1 MMRYYARVLPV
12 VLAGALS
19 LILAACGGG
28 SGSTSGFTGSTVGGS
43 GSNQVSGNADT
54 VNSAHVT
61 GMGTLTYVI
70 ERNIV
75 DWNPLGSDTLVETQ
89 YIANAFDPS
98 TFTTGPGTAQVTMNS
113 TLLQSAKV
121 VSTNP
126 QVVVYQINPKA
137 VWSNGSPITAA
148 DFAYT
153 WQTSDPSICPN
164 CDYTTSAGYDQV
176 RSVKGSDD
184 GRTVT
189 VTFSKPFADWQGLFS
204 PILPAYIAKQNGDNG
219 TTAGLTK
226 SFNTGFRY
234 ANSFPN
240 WSGGPFIMTSWVN
253 DQAATLVPNPKWYGP
268 PVHLKRLV
276 FKVITDPTD
285 EITALQNG
293 EVQVINPQ
301 PQVDMLQTIGSMTG
315 VNYQIGL
322 GLQLQSLEFNLNNPV
337 LGNSALRRAMYTAV
351 NVSQMVARTEKQ
363 IDPSVTPLRNMLF
376 VPGQPY
382 YTNNMGTLG
391 SGNLTEAK
399 QLLTGAGYKI
409 VNGKLI
415 QPDGKPLPSLVM
427 RYTEGNAVQETECE
441 VFQQA
446 VSALGITVQ
455 VESTNNL
462 GATLT
467 HQAGE
472 DYDILAL
479 AWFATPFTAADFYQL
494 YVPKGGLDFGNY
506 SDPQVTA
513 LFQQA
518 LQTISPAASAA
529 LLNKAGTL
537 MASDAYT
544 MPLYQMPSLL
554 AYSSRFGNVRD
565 NPTYFGSTYNVGE
578 WGVK

>member
-1 MMRYYARVLPV
+1 MRHYARVLPV
-12 VLAGALS
+12 VLIGALS
-19 LILAACGGG
+19 LILAACSGG
-28 SGSTSGFTGSTVGGS
+28 SGSTSGSNGGTGGGS
-43 GSNQVSGNADT
+43 SSQVTGNLDT
-54 VNSAHVT
+54 VNSANVT
-61 GMGTLTYVI
+61 GMSTLTYVI

-98 TFTTGPGTAQVTMNS
+98 TFTTGPGAAQVTMNS

-121 VSTNP
+121 ISTNP

-137 VWSNGSPITAA
+137 AWSNGSAITAA
-148 DFAYT
+148 DFIYT
-153 WQTSDPSICPN
+153 WKTSDPSICPD

-176 RSVKGSDD
+176 ASVEGSDN

-189 VTFSKPFADWQGLFS
+189 VTFSKPFADWQGMFS

-234 ANSFPN
+234 TNSFPN

-268 PVHLKRLV
+268 AVHLKRLV
-276 FKVITDPTD
+276 FQVITDPTD

-301 PQVDMLQTIGSMTG
+301 PQVDMLQSIESMTG
-315 VNYQIGL
+315 IHYQTAL
-322 GLQLQSLEFNLNNPV
+322 GLQLESLEFNLNNPA
-337 LGNSALRRAMYTAV
+337 LDNPALRRAMYTAV

-376 VPGQPY
+376 VPGQPH
-382 YTNNMGTLG
+382 YTDNMGSLG
-391 SGNLTEAK
+391 SGNVAAAK
-399 QLLTGAGYKI
+399 KLLTGAGYKI
-409 VNGKLI
+409 VGSKLI
-415 QPDGKPLPSLVM
+415 EPDGKPLPSLVM

-446 VSALGITVQ
+446 VSALGVTVQ

-472 DYDILAL
+472 DYDVIAL

-506 SDPQVTA
+506 NDPEVTT
-513 LFQQA
+513 LFNQA
-518 LQTISPAASAA
+518 LQTINPAASAA
-529 LLNKAGTL
+529 LLNRAGTL
-537 MASDAYT
+537 MANDSYT
-544 MPLYQMPSLL
+544 MPLYQMPSVL
-554 AYSSRFGNVRD
+554 AYSSKYGNVRD

-578 WGVK
+578 WGQK